1 MLCQN
6 KADRMGI
13 RTARLPIG
21 TYLADLPTRKVLT
34 VNQVGLSC
42 QMQRVADNIPGL

>member
-6 KADRMGI
+6 KAEKLGI

-21 TYLADLPTRKVLT
+21 TFLQDLPTRKVLT
-34 VNQVGLSC
+34 VNQVSG
-42 QMQRVADNIPGL
+42 